1 MSKAKPVLPAT
12 AKLSARQQGILDTI
26 AQSIAD
32 RGYPPTYREIGTA
45 VGLSSPSSVKHQ
57 LNALERLGY
66 LRRDPNRPRA
76 IEVVRSQAGLPTPQ
90 VTASPSPAVVVS
102 LAENRSSAQ
111 VPLVGRIAAGN
122 PILAEQ
128 DVEDVFTLPK
138 QLVGEGEL
146 YMLEVSGDSMID
158 AAICDGDWV
167 VIRRQ
172 HVAENGQIVAAML
185 DGEATVKTF
194 KRDKDHV
201 WLLPHNPAYDPILGD
216 HAEILGRVVSV
227 MRAL

>member
-1 MSKAKPVLPAT
+1 MSKVKPALPAT

-57 LNALERLGY
+57 LNALERMGY

-76 IEVVRSQAGLPTPQ
+76 IEVVNPQAANVTPAPAPAPAIVLPMF
-90 VTASPSPAVVVS
+90 
-102 LAENRSSAQ
+102 ENHSATQ

-128 DVEDVFTLPK
+128 EVQDIFTLPK

-201 WLLPHNPAYDPILGD
+201 WLLPHNQAYEPILGD

-227 MRAL
+227 MRSL

>member
-1 MSKAKPVLPAT
+1 MSKVKPALPAT

-26 AQSIAD
+26 TQSIAD

-57 LNALERLGY
+57 LNALERMGY

-76 IEVVRSQAGLPTPQ
+76 IEVVNPQAANITPAPAPAPAIVLPMF
-90 VTASPSPAVVVS
+90 
-102 LAENRSSAQ
+102 ENHSATQ

-128 DVEDVFTLPK
+128 EVQDIFTLPK

-201 WLLPHNPAYDPILGD
+201 WLLPHNQAYEPILGD

-227 MRAL
+227 MRSL

>member
-1 MSKAKPVLPAT
+1 MSKVKPALPAT

-26 AQSIAD
+26 TQSIAD

-57 LNALERLGY
+57 LNALERMGY

-76 IEVVRSQAGLPTPQ
+76 IEVVNPQTANITPAPAPAPAIVLPMF
-90 VTASPSPAVVVS
+90 
-102 LAENRSSAQ
+102 ENHSATQ

-128 DVEDVFTLPK
+128 EVQDIFTLPK

-194 KRDKDHV
+194 KRDEDHV
-201 WLLPHNPAYDPILGD
+201 WLLPHNQAYEPILGD

-227 MRAL
+227 MRSL

>member
-1 MSKAKPVLPAT
+1 MSKVKPALPAT

-57 LNALERLGY
+57 LNALERMGY

-76 IEVVRSQAGLPTPQ
+76 IEVVNFQAANITPAPAPAPAIVLPMF
-90 VTASPSPAVVVS
+90 
-102 LAENRSSAQ
+102 ENHSATQ

-128 DVEDVFTLPK
+128 EVQDIFTLPK

-201 WLLPHNPAYDPILGD
+201 WLLPHNQAYEPILGD

-227 MRAL
+227 MRSL

>member
-1 MSKAKPVLPAT
+1 MSKVKPALPAT

-26 AQSIAD
+26 TQSIAD

-57 LNALERLGY
+57 LNALERMGY

-76 IEVVRSQAGLPTPQ
+76 IEVVNPQTANITPAPAPAPAIVLPMF
-90 VTASPSPAVVVS
+90 
-102 LAENRSSAQ
+102 ENHSATQ

-128 DVEDVFTLPK
+128 EVQDIFTLPK

-201 WLLPHNPAYDPILGD
+201 WLLPHNQAYEPILGD

-227 MRAL
+227 MRSL